1 MNARN
6 LIIDY
11 APALLE
17 TWDGQRVL
25 KDSFISKIANENAGA
40 MGSFSVQLPAHVVD
54 WVGKAALRRNETPER
69 FLRELIIASVEE
81 EAMPL
86 EVRLQRLDQLVKKM
100 ELIVKKTPMQEE
112 KDAKTAVRSLEER
125 AKKREHLIELGME
138 AYDELRKIAASEQAS
153 KESESRLQAFAV
165 MARIGMFNAAVIS
178 DAENDELGHLLA
190 EIEETDA
197 RLKEELEKLEKRR
210 EEEADEKE
218 RYQHR

>member
-1 MNARN
+1 
-6 LIIDY
+6 
-11 APALLE
+11 
-17 TWDGQRVL
+17 
-25 KDSFISKIANENAGA
+25 
-40 MGSFSVQLPAHVVD
+40 MGE
-54 WVGKAALRRNETPER
+54 AALRKDKTPEQ
-69 FLRELIIASVEE
+69 FLRELIITSVEE

-112 KDAKTAVRSLEER
+112 KDAKTTVHSLEER

-165 MARIGMFNAAVIS
+165 MARVGMFNAAVIS

-190 EIEETDA
+190 EVEETDA
-197 RLKEELEKLEKRR
+197 RLKEELEELEKKRR
-210 EEEADEKE
+210 EEEAEERE